1 MVLSLTLKSLP
12 LIGSIFLLLFFL
24 LKVEKSFDR
33 EPQQNFVSGYGG
45 MRCLLQIRPII
56 LKPFFLLIRTF
67 ALIIFFNRYRTE
79 KKYSPQD
86 CVSLREHF
94 APRLFLQRFSF
105 LTKLCAREFE
115 WPLTL
120 RRPLQRSWRKGVFY
134 GSHGSGLLAIPKRSK
149 NIPHKSTILDFL
161 E

>member
-105 LTKLCAREFE
+105 FDKNSGARFRMALKAPHSPVSVNPQKLG
-115 WPLTL
+115 
-120 RRPLQRSWRKGVFY
+120 RKPEHQSFKKQSNFFG
-134 GSHGSGLLAIPKRSK
+134 
-149 NIPHKSTILDFL
+149 
-161 E
+161 